1 MGNSKSPF
9 VRPSFLALPSLLL
22 SSLLACTSPG
32 GAADKK
38 DAVPPPSAL
47 DLAACR
53 QLALDQQP
61 ALKAYRASQ
70 AAAATK
76 ARALDDLRLAPL
88 IAHDI
93 PTRRKQSALGVQIAE
108 ARVAQAEQETLYAVT
123 RNYLTVLYAKQQDA
137 LVDKALENLR
147 DLRDTVKQIVDD
159 GLRKDVTAR
168 DLDRIRVLVLLAE
181 GKQEEAKAGSPR
193 ALAALREA
201 IGLEPE
207 TPLVLAD
214 KNVPYPAPEVKRDQV
229 LEAALSK
236 RQELLQATLAAEVFC
251 WEIKAQSSIL
261 GPTGRTFATAAD
273 LHADPVPQGSQ
284 NGEYRPGA
292 VGIEMPTNLTGE
304 RSARVEQAQELH
316 ARAEAVVEKARKLVL
331 LDAEDAFL
339 RWQEWSRKAAKFR
352 EAADQAEKLSRSLL
366 EDFKTAGTKV
376 RLDDVIASGVL
387 ATQIRVEANEAHFRY
402 LLVLAA
408 LERAT
413 GGGLQFDYGFGK
425 KPKP

>member
-1 MGNSKSPF
+1 
-9 VRPSFLALPSLLL
+9 LPSLLL

-32 GAADKK
+32 DAADKK
-38 DAVPPPSAL
+38 DAVPPPLAL

-53 QLALDQQP
+53 QLALEEQP

-93 PTRRKQSALGVQIAE
+93 PTRRKQSALGVHIAE

-168 DLDRIRVLVLLAE
+168 DLDRIKVLVLLAE

-201 IGLEPE
+201 IGLEPD

-214 KNVPYPAPEVKRDQV
+214 KNVPYPSPEVKRDQV
-229 LEAALSK
+229 LEAALSN

-251 WEIKAQSSIL
+251 LEIKAQSSIH
-261 GPTGRTFATAAD
+261 GPTGRTFATASD
-273 LHADPVPQGSQ
+273 LHADPVPQGSA

-376 RLDDVIASGVL
+376 RLDDVIASGIL